1 MDDDETAPAAPAP
14 QPVAPYTPED
24 SAYAA
29 IVSQYLG
36 LRRHGADPL
45 GAALI
50 TGKAPGKP
58 RRSGRGG
65 MALPGIFLV

>member
-1 MDDDETAPAAPAP
+1 VDDEETTAAEP
-14 QPVAPYTPED
+14 QSPPVAPYSPED
-24 SAYAA
+24 GAYQT

-50 TGKAPGKP
+50 TAANLML
-58 RRSGRGG
+58 GG
-65 MALPGIFLV
+65 MANTVEQREDPG

>member
-50 TGKAPGKP
+50 TAANLML
-58 RRSGRGG
+58 GG
-65 MALPGIFLV
+65 MANTVEQREDPG

>member
-1 MDDDETAPAAPAP
+1 MDDEETAPAEPVS

-24 SAYAA
+24 GAYQA

-50 TGKAPGKP
+50 TAANLML
-58 RRSGRGG
+58 GG
-65 MALPGIFLV
+65 MANTVEQREDPG

>member
-50 TGKAPGKP
+50 TSANLIIG
-58 RRSGRGG
+58 
-65 MALPGIFLV
+65 ALANGAAQQPDPE

>member
-1 MDDDETAPAAPAP
+1 MDDDETAPAGQQSP
-14 QPVAPYTPED
+14 PVAPYSPED
-24 SAYAA
+24 GAYQT

-50 TGKAPGKP
+50 TSANLIIG
-58 RRSGRGG
+58 
-65 MALPGIFLV
+65 ALANGAAQLPDPE

>member
-1 MDDDETAPAAPAP
+1 MDDDETAPAGPVS

-24 SAYAA
+24 RGYQA

-50 TGKAPGKP
+50 TAANLMLG
-58 RRSGRGG
+58 
-65 MALPGIFLV
+65 ALANGAAEQQDTGE

>member
-1 MDDDETAPAAPAP
+1 MDDDETAAAEPSV
-14 QPVAPYTPED
+14 QPVAPYSPED
-24 SAYAA
+24 GAYQT

-50 TGKAPGKP
+50 TAANLML
-58 RRSGRGG
+58 GG
-65 MALPGIFLV
+65 MANTVEQREDPG

>member
-1 MDDDETAPAAPAP
+1 VDDDETAPAAPAP

-50 TGKAPGKP
+50 TSANLIIG
-58 RRSGRGG
+58 
-65 MALPGIFLV
+65 ALANGAAQQPDPE

>member
-1 MDDDETAPAAPAP
+1 MDDDETTAAEQQS
-14 QPVAPYTPED
+14 QPVAPYSPED
-24 SAYAA
+24 GAYQT

-50 TGKAPGKP
+50 TAANLML
-58 RRSGRGG
+58 GG
-65 MALPGIFLV
+65 MANTVEQREDPG

>member
-1 MDDDETAPAAPAP
+1 VDDEETAPAEPAS

-50 TGKAPGKP
+50 TAANLMLG
-58 RRSGRGG
+58 
-65 MALPGIFLV
+65 ALANGTQQPDPE

>member
-1 MDDDETAPAAPAP
+1 VDDDETIPAEPQG
-14 QPVAPYTPED
+14 QPVAPYSPED
-24 SAYAA
+24 GAYQT

-50 TGKAPGKP
+50 TSANLIIG
-58 RRSGRGG
+58 
-65 MALPGIFLV
+65 ALANGAVQQQDTDA

>member
-1 MDDDETAPAAPAP
+1 MDDDETASAGQQS
-14 QPVAPYTPED
+14 QPVAPYSPED
-24 SAYAA
+24 GAYQT

-50 TGKAPGKP
+50 TSANLIIG
-58 RRSGRGG
+58 
-65 MALPGIFLV
+65 ALANGAAQQQDPE

>member
-1 MDDDETAPAAPAP
+1 MDDDETAPAGQQSP
-14 QPVAPYTPED
+14 PVAPYSPED
-24 SAYAA
+24 GAYQT

-50 TGKAPGKP
+50 TAANLML
-58 RRSGRGG
+58 GG
-65 MALPGIFLV
+65 MANTVEQREDPG